1 MLEVSNLSRRGGR
14 GRGRGRGRAWAGC
27 KVRAGVRR
35 NGRDKAGRLGEK
47 TSWKDS
53 GRQASTSSGKW
64 SSWCRKETRC
74 MLHNPCRTS
83 LPFPSQV
90 PSPRFQ
96 LAGFPASPPALA
108 ELGIG
113 LGLRVPKGA
122 GALALSLE
130 AAGKHAAK
138 RRCAAQDGSV
148 ETGLAKLI
156 PGRWNGP
163 PRECQAQCGSKT
175 DKRNAAHGVTEG
187 NWGISQS
194 TNPVQLD
201 MAIHAAPPSAAL
213 ISTDRK

>member
-1 MLEVSNLSRRGGR
+1 MGETR
-14 GRGRGRGRAWAGC
+14 
-27 KVRAGVRR
+27 RAGW
-35 NGRDKAGRLGEK
+35 EK
-47 TSWKDS
+47 
-53 GRQASTSSGKW
+53 RQAGKTVDARRQRQVGSGAVGAEKKHAACCTTLVAHHFHFHPK
-64 SSWCRKETRC
+64 S
-74 MLHNPCRTS
+74 
-83 LPFPSQV
+83 
-90 PSPRFQ
+90 PSPHFQ

-113 LGLRVPKGA
+113 LGLRVPKDA

-130 AAGKHAAK
+130 AAGKHTAK

-175 DKRNAAHGVTEG
+175 DRRNAAHGVTEG

-201 MAIHAAPPSAAL
+201 GAIHAAPPSAAL

>member
-1 MLEVSNLSRRGGR
+1 MGRVQGEGGR
-14 GRGRGRGRAWAGC
+14 EKKWERQGGQ
-27 KVRAGVRR
+27 
-35 NGRDKAGRLGEK
+35 AGR
-47 TSWKDS
+47 KDELE
-53 GRQASTSSGKW
+53 RQWTPGVNVKW
-64 SSWCRKETRC
+64 EVEQLVQKRNT
-74 MLHNPCRTS
+74 LHAAQPLSHITFHFHPKS
-83 LPFPSQV
+83 

-130 AAGKHAAK
+130 AAGKHTAK

-175 DKRNAAHGVTEG
+175 DRRNAAHGVTEG

-201 MAIHAAPPSAAL
+201 GAIHAAPPSAAL